1 MSQVREASLLRR
13 ALRLLNEAGEVA
25 GLLEGPD
32 VIVGVLVVLHLDFV
46 GELPL
51 TMAPADASGVL
62 V

>member
-1 MSQVREASLLRR
+1 MPQVREASLLRR
-13 ALRLLNEAGEVA
+13 ALRLFNEAGEVA

-32 VIVGVLVVLHLDFV
+32 ALVGVLVQIHLDCV

-51 TMAPADASGVL
+51 TVTPADASGVL